1 MKRFANSILVSALA
15 LALTVSAAPLA
26 GAQAVDP
33 FYADLLRSGTLA
45 LERGEPARAAEELR
59 LACFGMLEQPN
70 DLALCLVRL
79 SLAQAR
85 LGDKEEFLAI
95 FRRIEEV
102 ETRFGGYA
110 AAPLDPAERSAFEAQ
125 ASAWVAPEILK
136 GLPGFAPLVRER
148 EIAAVRALPANR
160 RRPELARRLE
170 AEPGELAWKLMA
182 AELELAEE
190 RAAAAAGH
198 LAGVDPALE
207 GGRVACLRGT
217 ALALAGR
224 CAEAV
229 DDLALCPER
238 GSTPERLDPDL
249 ACLVGLERW
258 EAARALLAS
267 APPRVRD
274 RSAVRRLERRIPEPV
289 EEAPVESSPAESE
302 GVGSERAGTAA
313 EPPTEAASAPPPS
326 GPPPLTGDQEA
337 AVAEARQRLRS
348 ARTAADLDAALARLQ
363 PVIEARPELGA
374 LRLLAGELHYRA
386 SRWRPCAEAYRA
398 AGDEGPEDP
407 TQRFYMAVCLFES
420 GDRARAR
427 AVAATGLER
436 LPRTAFVQ
444 SYLDRFAG
452 E

>member
-1 MKRFANSILVSALA
+1 MRLRISSLVVVFA
-15 LALTVSAAPLA
+15 LA
-26 GAQAVDP
+26 GAAESLAAAQAIDP
-33 FYADLLRSGTLA
+33 FYADLLRGGTLA
-45 LERGEPARAAEELR
+45 LERGEHARAAEELR

-79 SLAQAR
+79 ALAQAR
-85 LGDKEEFLAI
+85 LGAKEDFLAT

-102 ETRFGGYA
+102 ETRFGAYA
-110 AAPLDPAERSAFEAQ
+110 AAPLDPAERSEFEAQ
-125 ASAWVAPEILK
+125 AGAWVAPEVLK
-136 GLPGFAPLVRER
+136 ALPGFAPLVRER

-160 RRPELARRLE
+160 RRAELERRLE
-170 AEPGELAWKLMA
+170 SEPGELAWKLMA

-190 RAAAAAGH
+190 KAAAAAGH
-198 LAGVDPALE
+198 LAGVDPGAD

-229 DDLALCPER
+229 DDLARCAER

-249 ACLVGLERW
+249 ACLVELERW
-258 EAARALLAS
+258 DEARALVAS

-289 EEAPVESSPAESE
+289 EESPAEATPAASE
-302 GVGSERAGTAA
+302 NADVAA
-313 EPPTEAASAPPPS
+313 ATSPEAAPAPPPS
-326 GPPPLTGDQEA
+326 GPASLTGAQEA

-363 PVIEARPELGA
+363 PVIEARPDLGG

-386 SRWRPCAEAYRA
+386 SRWRPCAGEYRA
-398 AGDEGPEDP
+398 AGEEGPDDP
-407 TQRFYMAVCLFES
+407 TQRFYMAVCLFEA
-420 GDRARAR
+420 GDREGARAI
-427 AVAATGLER
+427 AASGLER
-436 LPRTAFVQ
+436 LPRTPFVQ

>member
-1 MKRFANSILVSALA
+1 MKRFEGSILVPVLA
-15 LALTVSAAPLA
+15 LALTVGAAPLT
-26 GAQAVDP
+26 GAEAIDP

-85 LGDKEEFLAI
+85 LGAKEEFLAT

-102 ETRFGGYA
+102 ETRFGAYTP
-110 AAPLDPAERSAFEAQ
+110 APLEPAERSEFEAQ
-125 ASAWVAPEILK
+125 AGAWVAPEVLK

-148 EIAAVRALPANR
+148 EIAAVRALPVNR
-160 RRPELARRLE
+160 RRAELERRLQ
-170 AEPGELAWKLMA
+170 AEPEELAWKLMA

-190 RAAAAAGH
+190 KAAAAAGH
-198 LAGVDPALE
+198 LAGVDPAAD

-217 ALALAGR
+217 ALALSGR
-224 CAEAV
+224 CAEAA
-229 DDLALCPER
+229 DDLARCPER

-249 ACLVGLERW
+249 ACLVELERW
-258 EAARALLAS
+258 DEARALVAS

-274 RSAVRRLERRIPEPV
+274 RSAVRRLERRIPEPEEVAPV
-289 EEAPVESSPAESE
+289 EEATP
-302 GVGSERAGTAA
+302 AA
-313 EPPTEAASAPPPS
+313 EAGDAAPAAAAPEPEPAPS
-326 GPPPLTGDQEA
+326 GPPPLTSEQEA

-398 AGDEGPEDP
+398 AGEQGPEDP

-420 GDRARAR
+420 GDRAEAR
-427 AVAATGLER
+427 ALAASGLER

-444 SYLDRFAG
+444 SYLDRFAA